1 MYIGAEKII
10 LRCLKSAAVVL
21 SLVIGSGA
29 ARIENSVAGILNS
42 LLIPSSIATTY
53 SSFPF
58 SLHAT
63 L

>member
-1 MYIGAEKII
+1 MGTEKII
-10 LRCLKSAAVVL
+10 LRCLTSAAVVL

-29 ARIENSVAGILNS
+29 ARIDDSVVGILNS
-42 LLIPSSIATTY
+42 LLIQSWTATTY